1 MHADRFDSY
10 IGVGQPETVFSKP
23 MFRPDFAVGQIRED
37 RATQGNAPVTV
48 DLYSGC
54 TRL

>member
-10 IGVGQPETVFSKP
+10 NGGSQSEIVLSKP
-23 MFRPDFAVGQIRED
+23 MFRPDFAFGQIRED
-37 RATQGNAPVTV
+37 RATQGTAAETL

>member
-10 IGVGQPETVFSKP
+10 IGGQPEIVFYKT

-37 RATQGNAPVTV
+37 RATQGNASVTL

-54 TRL
+54 TQL